1 MLEEI
6 VDRKL
11 VPTVLIDSE
20 LSADEIL
27 WAKRRLR
34 QMVLDSLRSWMF
46 GALDRALGR
55 GIPKADAER
64 LFDDRLFKELSLISL
79 AGYLLLDGY
88 NRLTI
93 VRGAVWLTIAF
104 E

>member
-1 MLEEI
+1 MLENI
-6 VDRKL
+6 VDCEM
-11 VPTVLIDSE
+11 VPTILIDSE
-20 LSADEIL
+20 LSVDEIH

-34 QMVLDSLRSWMF
+34 LMVLDSLRSRMF

-55 GIPKADAER
+55 GIPKVDAER
-64 LFDDRLFKELSLISL
+64 LFDDRLFKELSMISL
-79 AGYLLLDGY
+79 AAYFLLDGY

-93 VRGAVWLTIAF
+93 VRGTDWVTIAW